1 MRDFFILFYWLD
13 ISLPSMRLPSAAA
26 IMRTFGRGQNTKL
39 WWVAANQ
46 RQVLKAPPAQKGR
59 RAHKDLLD
67 QRVRPALQ
75 DLLDLLDQRV
85 KSALLDLLDQ
95 KAKLVFRRRSTL

>member
-1 MRDFFILFYWLD
+1 L
-13 ISLPSMRLPSAAA
+13 
-26 IMRTFGRGQNTKL
+26 L

-46 RQVLKAPPAQKGR
+46 RQVLKAPPAQKGC
-59 RAHKDLLD
+59 RAHKDLLDQRVRLALLDLLD

-75 DLLDLLDQRV
+75 DLLDLLDQ
-85 KSALLDLLDQ
+85 